1 MRQGRNNGV
10 QSDEAAD
17 ITVWIILYISTYDY
31 VISFDMKYFLYN
43 KFGCQKLGKGYNINV

>member
-10 QSDEAAD
+10 QSDEASD

-43 KFGCQKLGKGYNINV
+43 KFSCQKLGKGYNINV